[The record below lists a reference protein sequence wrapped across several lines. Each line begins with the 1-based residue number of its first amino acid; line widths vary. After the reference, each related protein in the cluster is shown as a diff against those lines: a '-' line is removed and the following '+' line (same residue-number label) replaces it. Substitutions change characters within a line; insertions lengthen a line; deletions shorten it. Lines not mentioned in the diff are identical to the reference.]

1 MGLSRTGKIA
11 QMIEYRITDIE
22 KIILNGRKV
31 KLFKYYV
38 KCGDVF
44 IFCGNFTAPLKTSD
58 FNLYRYVE
66 LP

>member
-1 MGLSRTGKIA
+1 
-11 QMIEYRITDIE
+11 MIEYRITDIE